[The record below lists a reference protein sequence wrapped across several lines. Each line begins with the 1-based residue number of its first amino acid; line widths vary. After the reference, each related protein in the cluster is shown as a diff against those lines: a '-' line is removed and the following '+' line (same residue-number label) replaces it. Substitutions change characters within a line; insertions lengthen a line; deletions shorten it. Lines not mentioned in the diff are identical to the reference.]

1 MPCPV
6 PASAGTPSLGQ
17 QLCRPRLQRTGMC
30 LTLRVMPEYFIDR
43 VHVGEL
49 AGAVIHLASAGR
61 ESAASDAD
69 QHGQ

>member
-1 MPCPV
+1 
-6 PASAGTPSLGQ
+6 
-17 QLCRPRLQRTGMC
+17 MC
-30 LTLRVMPEYFIDR
+30 LTLRVMAEYFIDR